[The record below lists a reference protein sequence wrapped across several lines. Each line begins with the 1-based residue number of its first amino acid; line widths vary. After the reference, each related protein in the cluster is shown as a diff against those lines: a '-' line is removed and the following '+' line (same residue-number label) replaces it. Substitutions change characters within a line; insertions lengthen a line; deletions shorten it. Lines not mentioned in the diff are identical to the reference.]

1 QGAFVSWWLHV
12 RHAVRLFARH
22 PGSTALLLL
31 TLALAIGA
39 NTAIFSVVDATLF
52 RPLPYP
58 EPDRLLTVVTRY
70 EGGNYGLDNS
80 VDGKTWYAVRD
91 HASRVETAVYSDWV
105 RGVNFAL
112 GQSASFVQQQRVG
125 AGYFHVLGVSP
136 RLGREVTAGGDRAG
150 GPGVGVLRA

>member
-1 QGAFVSWWLHV
+1 MHL
-12 RHAVRLFARH
+12 RHTLRLFARH

-58 EPDRLLTVVTRY
+58 DPDRLLTIVTRY

-80 VDGKTWYAVRD
+80 VDGKTWFGVHD
-91 HASRVETAVYSDWV
+91 HASRVETAVYTDWV
-105 RGVNFAL
+105 RGVNFAR
-112 GQSASFVQQQRVG
+112 GQSATFIHQQRVG
-125 AGYFHVLGVSP
+125 AGYFHVLGVTP
-136 RLGREVTAGGDRAG
+136 RLGREFTADEDR
-150 GPGVGVLRA
+150 P